1 MYDYLIF
8 EKSPPYMALL
18 DSYTFINIW
27 EILQNLFQNWD
38 LKCIFNVLKIFLPLN
53 SALKSPY
60 MIISSCTIIW
70 IRKLVPPAGLFHT
83 VRLFD
88 SKEYLKKSL
97 KGNQLGRPFF
107 KIERNLFVWL
117 LEVFRLAQIFW
128 DDSDIKFAHSALF
141 TLSEF
146 KISFT

>member
-38 LKCIFNVLKIFLPLN
+38 LRCIFNVLKIFLPLN

-70 IRKLVPPAGLFHT
+70 IWKLVPLHLQVYSILYDYSIAKSRF
-83 VRLFD
+83 F
-88 SKEYLKKSL
+88 LKVIYNL
-97 KGNQLGRPFF
+97 PF
-107 KIERNLFVWL
+107 
-117 LEVFRLAQIFW
+117 
-128 DDSDIKFAHSALF
+128 
-141 TLSEF
+141 
-146 KISFT
+146 